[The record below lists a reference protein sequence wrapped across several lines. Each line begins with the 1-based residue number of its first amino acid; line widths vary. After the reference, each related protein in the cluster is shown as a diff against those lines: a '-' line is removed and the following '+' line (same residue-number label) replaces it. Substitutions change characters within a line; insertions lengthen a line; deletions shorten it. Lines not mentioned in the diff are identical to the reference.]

1 MIIIL
6 DPFNKIFTQV
16 KSAIASKCPNAG
28 TSTDGSPPA
37 FPYAGFQQLDN
48 GTAADDMENS
58 ENAVSSIIE
67 ITIYSNKNTTEAKT
81 IASLAADA
89 MRELGYR
96 RTGPF
101 TPGNVADT
109 NIYRVIHRFNR
120 IVGKEE
126 EF

>member
-1 MIIIL
+1 MD
-6 DPFNKIFTQV
+6 DPFNRVFTRV
-16 KSAIASKCPNAG
+16 KAVIKEECPNAG